1 MAILIFDLDPENS
14 SLNIQITEV
23 NSTKINISWNA
34 LPVCSQGADGLGY
47 ELEVKHLVTYI
58 TLKSY
63 TNTTS
68 NIFMG
73 FFQYQAYG
81 ITITPTNN

>member
-47 ELEVKHLVTYI
+47 ELEVKHLV
-58 TLKSY
+58 S
-63 TNTTS
+63 NTTS